1 MKPIFLV
8 IVGSAMLIPA
18 MHQIVDVQPENEPAK
33 KVLLQRPLLETIK
46 QKPDSEVLINDLSY
60 WIGRL
65 P

>member
-33 KVLLQRPLLETIK
+33 IIT
-46 QKPDSEVLINDLSY
+46 SAAAA
-60 WIGRL
+60 
-65 P
+65 